1 MFVLDLPL
9 PTEAFVYLR
18 LLIRI
23 IFCISARLKASFV
36 STPVLNV
43 NSLTS
48 FVSRSNVICRRI
60 CTMFLNRISSLVFLF
75 SSNCCQMLIFE

>member
-48 FVSRSNVICRRI
+48 SVSHSNVIC
-60 CTMFLNRISSLVFLF
+60 
-75 SSNCCQMLIFE
+75 